1 MNLFMKIAIGKS
13 LICMATLCASAQDH
27 GIENPATQDYNLTYQ
42 RFEFEID
49 PNSGI
54 EITGKVSIYFIPNTS
69 SFSVLNIDFNSKLDI
84 DNIDYHGNSVNYDQT
99 NRNLSIDLNSTVAI
113 GLLDSVTISYDGK
126 PKNGFYTGYHSG
138 TPNLYSFSQSDP
150 IDARF
155 WFPCKQDLNDKID
168 SCDFYITT
176 PKPFV
181 AVANG
186 TLESTINV
194 SGNKRTFHFKH
205 RYPIAAFL
213 VAIAATNYEVYTESH
228 RLPNGNSMTIKN
240 YVFPES
246 QTDAED
252 ETIDL
257 LPVFELFDELF
268 GPYPFS
274 NEQYGTVMINSGA
287 YGIEHQ
293 TMSFVDEDQW
303 ELWLLTHELIHQW
316 FGDATTAGDWSDI
329 WLHEGMG
336 HYGEGLIIEHELNT
350 DGNNWD
356 NWKRSEINTI
366 TSFTGGSVIVEN
378 GGDVFDFEMSYVKA
392 SMVMHMLRWHCG
404 SDAVFYQ
411 GLRNY
416 LSAHEYD
423 YARTSDM
430 QAIFEDIT
438 NLDLDNF
445 FEDWIYGQ
453 GYPSYTVTA
462 TRIGS
467 SNKLYIELEQSTSHS
482 SVDFFE
488 MHVPIYVSGE
498 GQDTLLSLDNTFDGQ
513 AFTVT
518 LPFRANEVEFD
529 PDRWLIS
536 KNNVVNSVV
545 TSTTNTASDLSYHI
559 FPNPISNSS
568 DLYFEGIPESIN
580 HISILDINGKVI
592 HEQFSQSTILIEGY
606 SLGMYFVKL
615 ESESEAVVQKI
626 TVSE

>member
-1 MNLFMKIAIGKS
+1 MNSFMKIAIGKS
-13 LICMATLCASAQDH
+13 LICLATLYASAQDH
-27 GIENPATQDYNLTYQ
+27 GIENPATQNYNLTYE
-42 RFEFEID
+42 RLEFEID

-54 EITGKVSIYFIPNTS
+54 ELSCVATIYFTPSTP
-69 SFSVLNIDFNSKLDI
+69 SFSELNLDFNSKLDI
-84 DNIDYHGNSVNYDQT
+84 QDIEYHGSSVGYDQSS
-99 NRNLSIDLNSTVAI
+99 RNLSIDLDAPVQI
-113 GLLDSVTISYDGK
+113 GQEDSVTITYDGK
-126 PKNGFYTGYHSG
+126 PKSGYYIGYHSG
-138 TPNLYSFSQSDP
+138 TPNVYSFSQSDP

-155 WFPCKQDLNDKID
+155 WFPCKQDLNDKIESLD
-168 SCDFYITT
+168 IYITT

-186 TLESTINV
+186 TLESTENI
-194 SGNKRTFHFKH
+194 SGNKRTFHFHH

-213 VAIAATNYEVYTESH
+213 VAIAVTDYKVYTESH
-228 RLPNGNSMTIKN
+228 TLPGGNSMTIKN

-246 QTDAED
+246 QSDAED
-252 ETIDL
+252 ETEDL
-257 LPVFELFDELF
+257 LPVFDLFDELF
-268 GPYPFS
+268 GPYPFAQ
-274 NEQYGTVMINSGA
+274 EQYGTVMMNSGA

-336 HYGEGLIIEHELNT
+336 HYGEGLIIEHDLNT
-350 DGNNWD
+350 DGNSWS
-356 NWKRSEINTI
+356 NWKEDEISTI
-366 TSFTGGSVIVEN
+366 TSQTYGSVVVEN

-404 SDAVFYQ
+404 SDDVFYQ

-438 NLDLDNF
+438 NSDLSDF

-453 GYPSYTVTA
+453 GYPSYTVTS

-467 SNKLYIELEQSTSHS
+467 SNQLYIELEQSTSHT

-488 MHVPIYVSGE
+488 LPVPIYVSGE
-498 GQDTLLSLDNTFDGQ
+498 GQDTLLSLYNTFNGQ

-518 LPFRANEVEFD
+518 LPFRANKVEFD
-529 PDRWLIS
+529 PERWLIS
-536 KNNVVNSVV
+536 KNNVVNDVV
-545 TSTTNTASDLSYHI
+545 TSTMKTTHPSQIQIY
-559 FPNPISNSS
+559 PNPIGASRVLHINSS
-568 DLYFEGIPESIN
+568 PSQLTAVSIYSTNGTLMHTQQTDMDIQLNYFPIGTYLVKKETENTIVNELLI
-580 HISILDINGKVI
+580 IS
-592 HEQFSQSTILIEGY
+592 Q
-606 SLGMYFVKL
+606 
-615 ESESEAVVQKI
+615 
-626 TVSE
+626 